1 MLKDVAEF
9 MEFLQTGLTPY
20 HVVKNVCSMLTR
32 EGFIALSEGDSWE
45 LEPNTGYYV
54 TRNGSSIVAFKTG
67 ELNVRRGFNIVASHT
82 DSPCL
87 KIKNNALPAT
97 AAYQRLNVETYGGAL
112 YYTMLDRP
120 LRIAGR
126 VIERDGDRL
135 RAVNVQSDF
144 LVTIPSVAI
153 HQNREAN
160 DGLKLNPQVDLL
172 PLIGMGDGEDVVGT
186 ITHEKDVVDYDL
198 FVVPDTEPYT
208 YGAKDE
214 FLAAPRLDDLTG
226 VFGGMKALI
235 KSNCSTI
242 SVCAC
247 FDNEE
252 VGSGTKQG
260 AGSTLL
266 KDVLNGIICAVAEP
280 DDAVEELSRNAVANS
295 FLVSMDNAHAL
306 HPNHPEKCDPTNR
319 CLINKGIVI
328 KHHANQAYLTDGM
341 SSAVLKNILDKA
353 NVPYQ
358 DFFNRSDARSGST
371 LGTISNRQVSLH
383 TVDIGLAQLAMHSFC
398 ETMGTDDL
406 AVLVDGL
413 KAFYQTDVRFFGDEV
428 VFEG

>member
-1 MLKDVAEF
+1 MLNDVAEF

-20 HVVKNVCSMLTR
+20 HVVKNVCKMLTQ
-32 EGFIALSEGDSWE
+32 EGFVALNEGDSWE
-45 LEPNTGYYV
+45 IEPNTGYFV
-54 TRNGSSIVAFKTG
+54 TRNGSSVIAFKTG
-67 ELNVRRGFNIVASHT
+67 ELNVRQGFNIVASHT

-87 KIKNNALPAT
+87 KIKNNALVRT
-97 AAYQRLNVETYGGAL
+97 EAYRRLNTETYGGAL

-126 VIERDGDRL
+126 VIERTDGKLKATD
-135 RAVNVQSDF
+135 VTSDF
-144 LVTIPSVAI
+144 LVTVPSVAI

-172 PLIGMGDGEDVVGT
+172 PLAGLGDGEDIVKT
-186 ITHEKDVVDYDL
+186 IAEGKDVVDYDL
-198 FVVPDTEPYT
+198 FVVPDMEPYT
-208 YGAKDE
+208 YGTKDE
-214 FLAAPRLDDLTG
+214 FLASARLDDLTG

-235 KSNCSTI
+235 RSNCS
-242 SVCAC
+242 SVAVCAC

-260 AGSTLL
+260 AGSTFLR
-266 KDVLNGIICAVAEP
+266 DVLNGIVCAVAEP
-280 DDAVEELSRNAVANS
+280 EDIVEELVRQAVANS

-319 CLINKGIVI
+319 CMINNGIVI

-341 SSAVLKNILDKA
+341 SSAVLKAIFDRA
-353 NVPYQ
+353 EIPYQ

-371 LGTISNRQVSLH
+371 LGTISNRQVSIH

-406 AVLVDGL
+406 SVLIDGL
-413 KAFYQTDVRFFGDEV
+413 NAFYDANVRFFGDEAV
-428 VFEG
+428 IED

>member
-87 KIKNNALPAT
+87 KIKNNALTAT

-247 FDNEE
+247 FDNE
-252 VGSGTKQG
+252 
-260 AGSTLL
+260 
-266 KDVLNGIICAVAEP
+266 DV
-280 DDAVEELSRNAVANS
+280 
-295 FLVSMDNAHAL
+295 
-306 HPNHPEKCDPTNR
+306 K
-319 CLINKGIVI
+319 
-328 KHHANQAYLTDGM
+328 
-341 SSAVLKNILDKA
+341 
-353 NVPYQ
+353 
-358 DFFNRSDARSGST
+358 
-371 LGTISNRQVSLH
+371 
-383 TVDIGLAQLAMHSFC
+383 
-398 ETMGTDDL
+398 
-406 AVLVDGL
+406 
-413 KAFYQTDVRFFGDEV
+413 
-428 VFEG
+428 